1 MLNNPSNNTFCSRF
15 LHDLLLFYVSD
26 FSMICCFFMFSLTI
40 TGDHDIFSR
49 GQYGLFSV
57 IFSEKRSA
65 ITPNLR

>member
-1 MLNNPSNNTFCSRF
+1 
-15 LHDLLLFYVSD
+15 
-26 FSMICCFFMFSLTI
+26 MICCFFMFNLTI

-57 IFSEKRSA
+57 VFSEKRSA